1 LLLLGSWRFGFQIND
16 QATTVRDCTPRSR
29 GASECAR
36 DHFSKV
42 FVKQIPP
49 AGEATG
55 TAIDPIM
62 MKLTLRDE
70 ESQQRTTT
78 D

>member
-1 LLLLGSWRFGFQIND
+1 
-16 QATTVRDCTPRSR
+16 VRY
-29 GASECAR
+29 AIAR
-36 DHFSKV
+36 RAVAVLANAPDHFSKM
-42 FVKQIPP
+42 FVKQIPL

-70 ESQQRTTT
+70 ESQERTTT